1 STRTSK
7 RRSSIPCSNKRPRR
21 ARSRSKPTTSTKRSK
36 TCSSNCPAQ
45 SRPATLGTIWLAI
58 YNAPSS
64 ITSKRKR
71 PRCSRRRAP
80 CSASNNSKTSAHACN
95 KRNNASN
102 NRKPPLRAEKNVR
115 CWMLFVCKHQHP
127 ASDIRH
133 LLIYCC
139 RSLNYCTL
147 NQSDVPRNSP
157 NTGVKEI
164 DQAVAACYSLV
175 KDCYSPI
182 NNSYRA
188 INNCYSPI
196 KECYSPIKDCYGA
209 IKDSDSAIK

>member
-1 STRTSK
+1 
-7 RRSSIPCSNKRPRR
+7 
-21 ARSRSKPTTSTKRSK
+21 
-36 TCSSNCPAQ
+36 
-45 SRPATLGTIWLAI
+45 
-58 YNAPSS
+58 
-64 ITSKRKR
+64 
-71 PRCSRRRAP
+71 
-80 CSASNNSKTSAHACN
+80 
-95 KRNNASN
+95 
-102 NRKPPLRAEKNVR
+102 
-115 CWMLFVCKHQHP
+115 MLFVCKHQHP

-196 KECYSPIKDCYGA
+196 KECYSPIKDCYGT
-209 IKDSDSAIK
+209 IKDSDSAIKDCYGAIKECYSLVNNSYSPVKDCYGAVNLFDRAIKVFDRVVKDFDGAVAELERSLAPCHHARTRALRCTAQARNASLSLALRPLNLRRRLAREAFKIMAKDNDERRHAIEASG